1 MAMRDIAPWRETSY
15 RPLSQLHREVDRLFE
30 DFFAGKESD
39 RIGLFEGRF
48 APEIDIS
55 ETDKEICVS
64 AELPGIEQKDLE
76 VTMTDDSLLICGE
89 KRKEETEEKKNYY
102 RAERSYGSF
111 GRTIPLPSAVDSAKA
126 KAEFKRGVLTIRLPK
141 SPEVQSQ
148 RKRIDVKGE

>member
-1 MAMRDIAPWRETSY
+1 M
-15 RPLSQLHREVDRLFE
+15 
-30 DFFAGKESD
+30 
-39 RIGLFEGRF
+39 FEGRF

-76 VTMTDDSLLICGE
+76 VTMTHGSLSIRGE

-111 GRTIPLPSAVDSAKA
+111 ERAIPLPSAVDSGKA

-141 SPEVQSQ
+141 SPEAQAQ
-148 RKRIDVKGE
+148 PKRIDVKGE